1 MDYVMCEIHS
11 QIIHRVAGELSCEYE
26 AEVPSWS
33 RVDFGVSFTV
43 SSGDLCGN
51 VLVKSPSPW
60 DSDDRGIFCLY
71 LFPGT
76 TKHTKVC
83 LHYNYYESS
92 A

>member
-43 SSGDLCGN
+43 RVFDYLKHFCI
-51 VLVKSPSPW
+51 LLL
-60 DSDDRGIFCLY
+60 DS
-71 LFPGT
+71 
-76 TKHTKVC
+76 
-83 LHYNYYESS
+83 
-92 A
+92 